1 MRKATPIFVFLLVAS
16 TVSLQPS
23 RLAAITGGP
32 EGSGP
37 KSPGAPQQ
45 ATLKSVA
52 ATAPDI
58 PFDQSDLQAEQELL
72 QLANQARAQTGAQ
85 LLKLDSGLSQAARI
99 HAQAML
105 EARKL
110 SHQFDGE
117 PTVAERLGAATT
129 LQLDQEAENA
139 AFDYD
144 AADGHKHLML
154 SPPHRAN
161 LLNPAYNVV
170 GLGVVHS
177 GDRMY
182 IVEDFGHALPN
193 SSVDEVKDRVASAVV
208 QMRQEARRPM
218 LERRDLS
225 AADATACSMAQAD
238 KLGTASVQQLAQ
250 RYTVLT
256 FTSLHP
262 EQLPAGAE
270 HAVSSPNL
278 RSYSIGAC
286 YGRTDSYPTGVY
298 WVVLSL
304 D

>member
-1 MRKATPIFVFLLVAS
+1 MRKAVQIVALLLTAS
-16 TVSLQPS
+16 ATSLQPF
-23 RLAAITGGP
+23 RLAAITGGSENP
-32 EGSGP
+32 V
-37 KSPGAPQQ
+37 PQTQ
-45 ATLKSVA
+45 VATLRMVA
-52 ATAPDI
+52 SRTPDI
-58 PFDQSDLQAEQELL
+58 PFDQSDLQSEELLL
-72 QLANQARAQTGAQ
+72 QLANRERAKVGAQ
-85 LLKLDSGLSQAARI
+85 VLKLDEGLSQAARV

-110 SHQFDGE
+110 SHQFEGE
-117 PTVAERLGAATT
+117 PSVAQRLAEATS

-154 SPPHRAN
+154 SPPHREN

-177 GDRMY
+177 GDRLY

-193 SSVDEVKDRVASAVV
+193 SSVDDVKARVASAVV
-208 QMRQEARRPM
+208 QMRRAARKPA
-218 LERRDLS
+218 LQRDDL
-225 AADATACSMAQAD
+225 ANADDVACSMAQAD
-238 KLGTASVQQLAQ
+238 KLGTSPIHQLAQ
-250 RYTVLT
+250 HYTVLT

-262 EQLPAGAE
+262 ETLPAE
-270 HAVSSPNL
+270 TKRAVTSHNL
-278 RSYSIGAC
+278 HTYSVGAC
-286 YGRTDSYPTGVY
+286 YARTETYPTGVY